1 MIEKRFEELN
11 ERAYERGYNTFS
23 DFLNIEE
30 QSVLKSTYLPC
41 VLFGGYPM
49 AERVV
54 AGFGDDLNDEKFPIV
69 CICVKPLMQKFA
81 DELSH
86 RDFLGALMIVKDNC
100 GYILCLEHIAPY
112 ICENLERVRHTSVK
126 CEKSNLP
133 NDLKNE
139 PEPAE
144 IFAASKRID
153 VVIAAVYNLS
163 RNETSKL
170 IKAEKVFVNSRLV
183 TSNSYMLCDN
193 DIVSVRGYGRFSF
206 DKEIKTTK
214 KGRLV
219 LEVKKY

>member
-1 MIEKRFEELN
+1 M
-11 ERAYERGYNTFS
+11 
-23 DFLNIEE
+23 
-30 QSVLKSTYLPC
+30 
-41 VLFGGYPM
+41 
-49 AERVV
+49 
-54 AGFGDDLNDEKFPIV
+54 
-69 CICVKPLMQKFA
+69 
-81 DELSH
+81 
-86 RDFLGALMIVKDNC
+86 
-100 GYILCLEHIAPY
+100 
-112 ICENLERVRHTSVK
+112 
-126 CEKSNLP
+126 P

>member
-1 MIEKRFEELN
+1 M
-11 ERAYERGYNTFS
+11 
-23 DFLNIEE
+23 
-30 QSVLKSTYLPC
+30 
-41 VLFGGYPM
+41 
-49 AERVV
+49 
-54 AGFGDDLNDEKFPIV
+54 
-69 CICVKPLMQKFA
+69 
-81 DELSH
+81 
-86 RDFLGALMIVKDNC
+86 
-100 GYILCLEHIAPY
+100 
-112 ICENLERVRHTSVK
+112 RHTSVK

-139 PEPAE
+139 AEPTE

-193 DIVSVRGYGRFSF
+193 DIVSVRGFGRFSF

>member
-1 MIEKRFEELN
+1 M
-11 ERAYERGYNTFS
+11 
-23 DFLNIEE
+23 
-30 QSVLKSTYLPC
+30 
-41 VLFGGYPM
+41 
-49 AERVV
+49 
-54 AGFGDDLNDEKFPIV
+54 
-69 CICVKPLMQKFA
+69 
-81 DELSH
+81 
-86 RDFLGALMIVKDNC
+86 
-100 GYILCLEHIAPY
+100 
-112 ICENLERVRHTSVK
+112 RHTSVK

-193 DIVSVRGYGRFSF
+193 DIVSVRGSVDFLL
-206 DKEIKTTK
+206 IKK
-214 KGRLV
+214 SKLPKRQACA
-219 LEVKKY
+219 

>member
-1 MIEKRFEELN
+1 
-11 ERAYERGYNTFS
+11 
-23 DFLNIEE
+23 
-30 QSVLKSTYLPC
+30 
-41 VLFGGYPM
+41 
-49 AERVV
+49 
-54 AGFGDDLNDEKFPIV
+54 
-69 CICVKPLMQKFA
+69 MQKFA

-86 RDFLGALMIVKDNC
+86 RDFLGALMNLGIKRELLGDIIVKDNC

-139 PEPAE
+139 PEPTE

-183 TSNSYMLCDN
+183 TSNSNNGKFFTVQIIAKACHNPLRHRISAEKNARQM
-193 DIVSVRGYGRFSF
+193 
-206 DKEIKTTK
+206 T
-214 KGRLV
+214 
-219 LEVKKY
+219 

>member
-1 MIEKRFEELN
+1 MNLGIKREL
-11 ERAYERGYNTFS
+11 
-23 DFLNIEE
+23 L
-30 QSVLKSTYLPC
+30 
-41 VLFGGYPM
+41 
-49 AERVV
+49 
-54 AGFGDDLNDEKFPIV
+54 GDI
-69 CICVKPLMQKFA
+69 
-81 DELSH
+81 
-86 RDFLGALMIVKDNC
+86 IVKDNC

-139 PEPAE
+139 PEPTE

-193 DIVSVRGYGRFSF
+193 DIVSVRGSADFLL
-206 DKEIKTTK
+206 IKKSKLPK
-214 KGRLV
+214 KAGLC
-219 LEVKKY
+219 LK